1 MPNKHS
7 EQLQSG
13 DCSIPEAVQSP
24 QAAQQSLEE
33 AHELRDDQLQSIV
46 GGLRRLQVIRVIGF
60 EN

>member
-7 EQLQSG
+7 EPLQSG
-13 DCSIPEAVQSP
+13 DCSIPEAAQSP
-24 QAAQQSLEE
+24 QVDQQSIEE

-46 GGLRRLQVIRVIGF
+46 GGLRRLEIIRIIGF